1 MLGKP
6 EGGRDPDWGGE
17 ALSRALSLK
26 KPAASPRS
34 LPSEIRQRTISAGKS
49 QFPEPRSKPRALAN
63 DSQLPLLP
71 QKDKKSSSSS
81 SSNSS
86 SIWNWKPLRA
96 LSHIRHR
103 RFNCLFTLHV
113 HSVDGLPP
121 SFNGTALCVRWKRN
135 IAELGL
141 CTRHSQ
147 ISHGV
152 AKFEETLEHR
162 CAVYGSRGG
171 GPHHTAKYEARQF
184 ILYASVV
191 GAPEVDLG
199 KHRVDLT
206 RLLPLTLEELEKG
219 STGKWSTSFKLSG
232 KGRHASLNVSF
243 GSLCWT
249 AGSCRVWRSQEG
261 DGHNAPEYLP
271 QLFASGGELSVCNF
285 NNQAESMSDS
295 ELIMEELESTLD
307 NLSIFESGEFEAK
320 NAEEESLEEPCY
332 MNTNLNNGM
341 GEMSTTLSL
350 DDVTDTVASEF
361 LSMLGIE
368 DCPFE
373 FSSDSDPESPRER
386 LWQQFKNESLVD
398 VESIFGL
405 EMEGET
411 ELDWCDSSEDF
422 DLSSMIHAAET
433 EHQKATQAL
442 QSKTRAQMLEHAE
455 AEALMHELGL
465 DENSF
470 HNSPPGARPLDLPPL
485 SEGLGPFV
493 QTKDGGFLRSMN
505 PSLFGN
511 SQHNGS
517 LIMQVSSPVVVP
529 AEMGSSA
536 MEILQCL
543 ASVGIEKLSM
553 QASKLMPLEDITG
566 KTMQQVAW
574 EAVPA
579 LGMQERSVIFILP
592 LFHWNNSECLT
603 IDLLFLSTLS
613 FHSYFHFSTL
623 SYRQDFSKQMM
634 LEAESGLG
642 QGTAG
647 KNKRVANSILSSS
660 SKVGHDYV
668 SLEDL
673 APLAIEKIEAL
684 SIEGLRIQS
693 GMSDKDNCISLGLDG
708 AAGLQLLDIEDCV
721 DEVDGLMGLSI
732 TLDEW
737 MKLDSGIIDED
748 QISDR
753 TSKILAAHHATST
766 EMVPGGCKGDRRG
779 RSSGRKWGLLGNN
792 FTVALMVQLR
802 DPLRNYEPVGTP
814 MLSLIQVE
822 RVFVPPKPR
831 IYCTVSD
838 GGNSEQAEEPEATVK
853 AAETKEEEEAVSPQF
868 KITGVHVAGL
878 KTDPGE
884 RKIWG
889 SSNHQQ
895 SGSRW
900 LLANGMGKANKHPL
914 MKSKPSQAS
923 TSQHN
928 AKAQPGEALWSISS
942 RFHGK
947 GSKWKELPSLN
958 PHRRNPNIILQ

>member
-1 MLGKP
+1 MLRKSEGRKRP
-6 EGGRDPDWGGE
+6 GLGGEAGNGGRLLDEIE

-49 QFPEPRSKPRALAN
+49 QFPEPRSKPRALTN
-63 DSQLPLLP
+63 DSQSPLPP

-81 SSNSS
+81 SSTSS

-103 RFNCLFTLHV
+103 RFNCMFTLHV

-141 CTRHSQ
+141 CTRHGQ
-147 ISHGV
+147 VSHGV

-162 CAVYGSRGG
+162 CAVYGSRSG

-243 GSLCWT
+243 GFSVLDGGDLAESGGRRKVSELPTVEPEDMVRLTDRQFSLKKVGSLPVPKLSPKSQSDLPSRSVEDVSVLNEALPISRSELVGLDDVDHLSADEKIDENEAENLVDNIT
-249 AGSCRVWRSQEG
+249 SELQVSTPQYESPVLTSGPLMEPGKRDVEGPDYHEFTVVEQGIEIAAETGVEGDMVEHDEHGVVYNGDAGDSRNDVEENDASLSASKG
-261 DGHNAPEYLP
+261 DGHNAPEYLA
-271 QLFASGGELSVCNF
+271 QLFASDGELPVHNSSH
-285 NNQAESMSDS
+285 QAESMSDS
-295 ELIMEELESTLD
+295 ELILEELESALD
-307 NLSIFESGEFEAK
+307 NLSIFESEEFRAQ

-332 MNTNLNNGM
+332 MDTSSNDGM
-341 GEMSTTLSL
+341 GRMSRTPSL
-350 DDVTDTVASEF
+350 DDITDTVASEF

-373 FSSDSDPESPRER
+373 FGSDSDPESPRER

-405 EMEGET
+405 EMEGGT
-411 ELDWCDSSEDF
+411 ELDWCDYSDDF

-442 QSKTRAQMLEHAE
+442 ESKTRAQMLEHAE

-470 HNSPPGARPLDLPPL
+470 HNSPPGGMSGVGGPRDLPSEEPLDLPPL

-505 PSLFGN
+505 PSLFRN

-566 KTMQQVAW
+566 KTIQQVAW
-574 EAVPA
+574 EALPA
-579 LGMQERSVIFILP
+579 MGMQERSVIFIL
-592 LFHWNNSECLT
+592 
-603 IDLLFLSTLS
+603 
-613 FHSYFHFSTL
+613 YFT
-623 SYRQDFSKQMM
+623 
-634 LEAESGLG
+634 GI
-642 QGTAG
+642 TP
-647 KNKRVANSILSSS
+647 RV
-660 SKVGHDYV
+660 
-668 SLEDL
+668 
-673 APLAIEKIEAL
+673 
-684 SIEGLRIQS
+684 
-693 GMSDKDNCISLGLDG
+693 
-708 AAGLQLLDIEDCV
+708 
-721 DEVDGLMGLSI
+721 
-732 TLDEW
+732 
-737 MKLDSGIIDED
+737 
-748 QISDR
+748 
-753 TSKILAAHHATST
+753 
-766 EMVPGGCKGDRRG
+766 
-779 RSSGRKWGLLGNN
+779 
-792 FTVALMVQLR
+792 
-802 DPLRNYEPVGTP
+802 
-814 MLSLIQVE
+814 
-822 RVFVPPKPR
+822 
-831 IYCTVSD
+831 
-838 GGNSEQAEEPEATVK
+838 
-853 AAETKEEEEAVSPQF
+853 
-868 KITGVHVAGL
+868 
-878 KTDPGE
+878 
-884 RKIWG
+884 
-889 SSNHQQ
+889 
-895 SGSRW
+895 
-900 LLANGMGKANKHPL
+900 
-914 MKSKPSQAS
+914 
-923 TSQHN
+923 
-928 AKAQPGEALWSISS
+928 
-942 RFHGK
+942 
-947 GSKWKELPSLN
+947 
-958 PHRRNPNIILQ
+958 